1 MMSEKENKNIDSK
14 VLQAIKGVY
23 DSLTDE
29 QKEKAKACK
38 TNDELLKL
46 AGEEGIE
53 LPDEVMDAVAGGY
66 IYFHKDNAPNIG
78 WEIIDD
84 TTGKTVN
91 LRSNAHDAAGAAE
104 AAGLSTT
111 EISWDQVQKLRKDYA
126 DSQKKGC

>member
-1 MMSEKENKNIDSK
+1 MSENKKLNELLTA
-14 VLQAIKGVY
+14 VW

-29 QKEKAKACK
+29 QKEKAKACRSEE
-38 TNDELLKL
+38 ELLKL
-46 AGEEGIE
+46 AAEEGIE

-91 LRSNAHDAAGAAE
+91 LRSNAHDAAGAAS

-111 EISWDQVQKLRKDYA
+111 EITWDQVKKLRKDYA

>member
-1 MMSEKENKNIDSK
+1 MSENKKADPKAIQALKEI
-14 VLQAIKGVY
+14 Y

-29 QKEKAKACK
+29 QKEKAKNCK
-38 TNDELLKL
+38 TTDELLKL

-53 LPDEVMDAVAGGY
+53 LHDDVMDAVAGGY

-91 LRSNAHDAAGAAE
+91 LRSNAYDAAGAAQ

-111 EISWDQVQKLRKDYA
+111 EINWDQVQKLRKDYA

>member
-1 MMSEKENKNIDSK
+1 MSEKRNELLTA
-14 VLQAIKGVY
+14 VW

-29 QKEKAKACK
+29 QKEKAKACRSEE
-38 TNDELLKL
+38 ELLKL
-46 AGEEGIE
+46 AAEEGIE

-91 LRSNAHDAAGAAE
+91 LRSNAYDAAGAAG
-104 AAGLSTT
+104 AAGLSTK
-111 EISWDQVQKLRKDYA
+111 EITWDQVQKLRKDYA

>member
-1 MMSEKENKNIDSK
+1 MSENKTADPKAVHTLKEI
-14 VLQAIKGVY
+14 Y

-29 QKEKAKACK
+29 QKEKAKKCK
-38 TNDELLKL
+38 TMDELVKL
-46 AGEEGIE
+46 AAEEGVE
-53 LPDEVMDAVAGGY
+53 LPDEAIDAVAGGY

-91 LRSNAHDAAGAAE
+91 LRSNAKDAAGAAA

-111 EISWDQVQKLRKDYA
+111 ELSWDQVKKLRKDYA

>member
-1 MMSEKENKNIDSK
+1 MKNDKIEETLKS
-14 VLQAIKGVY
+14 IW

-29 QKEKAKACK
+29 QKQKAKECK
-38 TNDELLKL
+38 NGEELIAL
-46 AGEEGIE
+46 AGEANIE

-66 IYFHKDNAPNIG
+66 IYFHKDNAPNIA

-91 LRSNAHDAAGAAE
+91 LRSNAYDAAGAAQ
-104 AAGLSTT
+104 AMGLSTE
-111 EISWDQVQKLRKDYA
+111 EIKWDRVQKIRQDYK